1 MSLVHASRSAARNA
15 KQPVRAVASAPI
27 APAPTQVVSAPADA
41 VRRDAGIDAVRAAC
55 LLVVVL
61 LHSLMVGVQL
71 DHDGGLRTSV
81 ALSGEAWFAPITWLL
96 QIMPLFF
103 VAGGFAAL
111 AQWRRMRAEGA
122 SAATYVLGRVRR
134 LAVPALLM
142 VLAVGAILFAARE
155 FGADA
160 ALLEE
165 AGLRASQP
173 LWFLAVYLGVTAL
186 VPAMVWLHER
196 YPMLTIAGLGAGV
209 VLVDVLHTRGGLPV
223 GYLNLLFV
231 WPLMQQLG
239 FLLRDG
245 ACSTWPSRRLFM
257 AASAP
262 IVLLLMLLGWG
273 RSPDMIENLNPP
285 TVAIALLG
293 AAQFFVLV
301 LVRPVI
307 DRLMLRPGAHLV
319 VQKAGG
325 CAMTVYLWHMPLI
338 LALVVVLWAGGWPLP
353 EPSSV
358 PWWATRAPW
367 LVMIALSVGSF
378 AVWFARVEQRS
389 LRVVGRSASIRVG
402 AGAMRAALCVV
413 LAIVGVTV
421 ALLGG
426 LASPGGWGVAAVL
439 LGAATGLAVVR
450 PKTRRKG

>member
-1 MSLVHASRSAARNA
+1 MSLAHASRSAARNA
-15 KQPVRAVASAPI
+15 KRPLREATSTPTAC
-27 APAPTQVVSAPADA
+27 APTQTVSAPATP
-41 VRRDAGIDAVRAAC
+41 VRRDAAIDAVRAAC

-71 DHDGGLRTSV
+71 GLDGGLRTSV
-81 ALSGEAWFAPITWLL
+81 ALSGEPWFAPITWLL

-103 VAGGFAAL
+103 IAGGFAAL
-111 AQWRRMRAEGA
+111 AQWRSMRAEGA

-142 VLAVGAILFAARE
+142 VLAFGAILFVARE

-165 AGLRASQP
+165 AGLRAGQP

-196 YPMLTIAGLGAGV
+196 YPVLTIAALGAGV

-223 GYLNLLFV
+223 GYLNLVFV

-239 FLLRDG
+239 FLLSDG
-245 ACSTWPSRRLFM
+245 ACLRWPTRRLVM
-257 AASAP
+257 AVSVP
-262 IVLLLMLLGWG
+262 IALLLVLLGWG
-273 RSPDMIENLNPP
+273 WSPDMIENLNPP

-293 AAQFFVLV
+293 AAQFFALV
-301 LVRPVI
+301 LARPLI
-307 DRLMLRPGAHLV
+307 DRLMLRPGVRAV
-319 VQKAGG
+319 VRRAGG

-353 EPSSV
+353 EPGSV
-358 PWWATRAPW
+358 AWWATRAPW
-367 LVMIALSVGSF
+367 LVMIALGVGSF
-378 AVWFARVEQRS
+378 ARWFSRIEERA
-389 LRVVGRSASIRVG
+389 LWLVGRSASVPVGGGAIRV
-402 AGAMRAALCVV
+402 ALCVV
-413 LAIVGVTV
+413 LAVAGVTV

-426 LASPGGWGVAAVL
+426 LASPGGWVLAAASL
-439 LGAATGLAVVR
+439 CAATGLAVVH
-450 PKTRRKG
+450 PKTRRND